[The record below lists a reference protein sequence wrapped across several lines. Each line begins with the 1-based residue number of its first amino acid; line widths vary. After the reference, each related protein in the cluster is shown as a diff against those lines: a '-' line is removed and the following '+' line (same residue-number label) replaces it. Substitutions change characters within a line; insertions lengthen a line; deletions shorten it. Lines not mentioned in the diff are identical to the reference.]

1 MTIAPELAIGD
12 GALGFWN
19 AVTKFWP
26 TTRHQR
32 CWVHKTANILNKV
45 PKSVQP
51 RMKESLQDI
60 WMAETRDEAYKAF
73 RLFEQR
79 YGAKYPKATECLVK
93 DKDEMLAFY
102 DFPAEHWT
110 HVRTTN
116 PIESMFATVRL
127 RTNKTKSCG
136 SRKTTLAMAF
146 KLMKTA
152 ESNWRRLRGFKL
164 LADVIRGVKF
174 QDGIRKTEEYQQ
186 DIALESIHQI

>member
-1 MTIAPELAIGD
+1 
-12 GALGFWN
+12 
-19 AVTKFWP
+19 
-26 TTRHQR
+26 
-32 CWVHKTANILNKV
+32 
-45 PKSVQP
+45 
-51 RMKESLQDI
+51 MKESLQDI

-102 DFPAEHWT
+102 DFPAEHWA

-174 QDGIRKTEEYQQ
+174 QDGIRETEENQQ
-186 DIALESIHQI
+186 DIALESVHQI

>member
-1 MTIAPELAIGD
+1 MAPELAIGD
-12 GALGFWN
+12 GALGLWN

-32 CWVHKTANILNKV
+32 CWVHKSANILNKV

-51 RMKESLQDI
+51 KMKESLQDI
-60 WMAETRDEAYKAF
+60 WMAETHDEAYKAF
-73 RLFEQR
+73 SLFEKR
-79 YGAKYPKATECLVK
+79 YGAKYPKATDCLEK

-110 HVRTTN
+110 HIRTTN

-136 SRKTTLAMAF
+136 SRKTTLTMAF
-146 KLMKTA
+146 KLMRTA

-164 LADVIRGVKF
+164 LADVIKGVKF
-174 QDGIRKTEEYQQ
+174 QDGIRETEENQQ
-186 DIALESIHQI
+186 DIVLESIHQI